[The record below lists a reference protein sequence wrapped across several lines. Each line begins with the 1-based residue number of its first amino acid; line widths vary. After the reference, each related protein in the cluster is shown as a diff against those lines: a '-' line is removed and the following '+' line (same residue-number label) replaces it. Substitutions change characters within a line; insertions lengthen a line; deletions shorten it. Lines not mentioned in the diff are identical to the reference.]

1 MLFALGFIAGLLT
14 ALVAQFGGALI
25 IGRWMAETN
34 DRFTMPQQPLTLDMM
49 ERAWKS
55 INDDSGVLDAPDE
68 QAERV
73 KDKVAKADAEG
84 RDIPAEELI

>member
-1 MLFALGFIAGLLT
+1 MFLAFGLIAGLVT
-14 ALVAQFGGALI
+14 ALILSTAVERVVDRWRPVSRELLDAVRETLPSRQEGA
-25 IGRWMAETN
+25 
-34 DRFTMPQQPLTLDMM
+34 
-49 ERAWKS
+49 
-55 INDDSGVLDAPDE
+55 VLHAPDE